1 MSVKTAIPFS
11 GTKEQELKLKE
22 AIAQNKDRKGAL
34 MPILQAAQNIY
45 GYMPHEVQLM
55 IAEGLGLSE
64 SEVYGVVTFYSQF
77 SLTPKGKYQVAVCMG
92 TACYVKGAGKI
103 LEEFE
108 KQIGCKAGECTAD
121 MKFSIDATRC
131 IGACGLAPVLSV
143 NEDIYGKVTEDM
155 VKDILSNY
163 H

>member
-1 MSVKTAIPFS
+1 MKVETAVPFV
-11 GTKEQELKLKE
+11 GTKEQEAELKE
-22 AIAQNKDRKGAL
+22 VIARHKDQKGAL
-34 MPILQAAQNIY
+34 MPILQGAQHIY

-55 IAEGLGLSE
+55 IAQGLGISE

-77 SLTPKGKYQVAVCMG
+77 SLTPKGKYRVAICMG

-108 KQIGCKAGECTAD
+108 KQIGCKAGDCTHD

-155 VKDILSNY
+155 VEDILSNY
-163 H
+163 K